1 MISTALGGPG
11 YEIVERARDSVRR
24 YGMLRQGESVL
35 VAVSGGPDSMCLLD
49 VMSRLT
55 GVFDLTLEVAHVDHG
70 VSPDSAEVAA
80 RVSHAAAEPGYDVHV
95 MRIQDLEGPNLQARA
110 RELRYKFFETVAR
123 GAGAAHIVTG
133 HTLDD
138 RVETTL
144 ARLIH
149 GAGTAGLAGIPPLE
163 GMRARPLIDCRRWET
178 RAYCEERELP
188 FYDDPA
194 NSDENFERVAVRDK
208 IVAAIEDH
216 WGSGAVKAMAGSS
229 ERLRED
235 ASALEGIADR
245 LYNDLATSADEE
257 VRLERGALGA
267 LPRALQR
274 RVLEFAVGRQ
284 RDRSG
289 GIEAALDAVSD
300 ATRKD
305 LRFSVAAGAEVEVGS
320 EYVTV
325 RRSPG
330 S

>member
-1 MISTALGGPG
+1 VISTALGGPG
-11 YEIVERARDSVRR
+11 YEIVERARDSIRR
-24 YGMLRQGESVL
+24 YGMLRTGETVV

-55 GVFDLTLEVAHVDHG
+55 SVFDLALEVAHVDHG
-70 VSPDSAEVAA
+70 LSAESGEVAA
-80 RVSHAAAEPGYDVHV
+80 RVSHAAAEPGYDAHV

-123 GAGAAHIVTG
+123 GAGATHILTG

-149 GAGTAGLAGIPPLE
+149 GAGTSGLAGIPPLE
-163 GMRARPLIDCRRWET
+163 GMRARPLIECRRWET

-194 NSDENFERVAVRDK
+194 NSNEHFERVAVRDK

-216 WGSGAVKAMAGSS
+216 WGSGAVKAVAGSS

-245 LYNDLATSADEE
+245 LYGDLAKIEE
-257 VRLERGALGA
+257 NEVSLERAALNA

-274 RVLEFAVGRQ
+274 RVLESAVGRL

-289 GIEAALDAVSD
+289 GIEAVLDALSD
-300 ATRKD
+300 VGRKD
-305 LRFSVAAGAEVEVGS
+305 LRFSVAAGAEVEVGA
-320 EYVTV
+320 ERVTV
-325 RRSPG
+325 YRSPG